1 LWKARCGTVRIFI
14 DGYNLIG
21 AAERKLEGYSLSKS
35 EPSREKLL
43 GLLARYK
50 SVGSSRMLVFFD
62 GGSEGS
68 HLPRR
73 QFQRGLDVMFSDPKS
88 KADEDIKQAVAHAD
102 LPHEIRVVTSDRA
115 VQAFVTRFGAKVT
128 ESGDFLDEIA
138 QALDDSAVP
147 SDEPIEKY
155 EGTAGGETDYWLR
168 VFGRKEEH
176 DDDE

>member
-1 LWKARCGTVRIFI
+1 VRIFV

-21 AAERKLEGYSLSKS
+21 AAARKLEGYSLAAS

-50 SVGSSRMLVFFD
+50 SLGSSRMLVFFD
-62 GGSEGS
+62 GGAESS

-73 QFQRGLDVMFSDPKS
+73 QFQRGLDVMYSDPKTT
-88 KADEDIKQAVAHAD
+88 ADDDIKHAVSHAD

-115 VQAFVTRFGAKVT
+115 VQAFVKRFGAKVT
-128 ESGDFLDEIA
+128 ESADFLDEIA
-138 QALDDSAVP
+138 QALDESALP

-155 EGTAGGETDYWLR
+155 EGTSDGETDYWLR
-168 VFGRKEEH
+168 IFGGDKEG
-176 DDDE
+176 DADE